1 MNQEASIKVR
11 VRVILRLT
19 CSITTVIYY
28 GYVLSHTMAYEGMGL
43 YQYQRMYFN
52 IFNQEG
58 RGSEGRSS
66 RRTGC
71 SRPTSTPITNIG
83 YMFPS
88 FFKADRL
95 QQADPRVRD
104 AADQFAGGRLQEV
117 VRGGRTRGSSLSAQ
131 NKLLARLRIRPFFDR
146 MPKGEITWLGVHV
159 SF

>member
-1 MNQEASIKVR
+1 MRHGVISISKDVFQHFQPRGASIKAD
-11 VRVILRLT
+11 RLQQT
-19 CSITTVIYY
+19 HEY
-28 GYVLSHTMAYEGMGL
+28 
-43 YQYQRMYFN
+43 
-52 IFNQEG
+52 
-58 RGSEGRSS
+58 
-66 RRTGC
+66 
-71 SRPTSTPITNIG
+71 PITNIG
-83 YMFPS
+83 YMFPSS

-146 MPKGEITWLGVHV
+146 MPKGEITRLGVHV

>member
-1 MNQEASIKVR
+1 M
-11 VRVILRLT
+11 
-19 CSITTVIYY
+19 YY
-28 GYVLSHTMAYEGMGL
+28 GSYEGIRRHGVISISKDVF
-43 YQYQRMYFN
+43 QHFQP
-52 IFNQEG
+52 
-58 RGSEGRSS
+58 RGAGFRGAFIKADRLQQTHEY
-66 RRTGC
+66 
-71 SRPTSTPITNIG
+71 PITNIG

-146 MPKGEITWLGVHV
+146 MPKGEITRLGVHV